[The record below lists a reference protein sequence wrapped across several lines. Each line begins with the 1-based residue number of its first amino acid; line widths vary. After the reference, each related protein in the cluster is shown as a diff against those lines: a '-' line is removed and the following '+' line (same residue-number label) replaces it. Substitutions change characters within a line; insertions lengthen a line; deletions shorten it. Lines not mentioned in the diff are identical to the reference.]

1 MLPSS
6 PTTMADPG
14 GPAAAGAELSGE
26 NSAQS
31 LSWPASA
38 AAATAAAK
46 STPAWLEA
54 LARWW
59 AEFSLQTK
67 LLAVATLVV
76 SLLMTGITFFSLNSI
91 QQDARISDTRYARDL
106 GLLLS
111 ANVTPLVAQGDDRE
125 LAAVAERFWQSSR
138 SLRYIVFA
146 DADGVIYLGIPMG
159 NGGEGTPPAGEQLLS
174 RRLEL
179 PADLQRRPDNPLIR
193 QHLTPDGQ
201 VTDVFVP
208 MVSGDR
214 YLGVVALGINPN
226 ETLLVSSALTREVT
240 VAVFVSIWV
249 LVILGSVINAL
260 TIIRPVK
267 ELLRGVRSIAGGNF
281 NTRIALPVGGELG
294 ELLEGFNTMASQL
307 EVYKAANIEELRA
320 EQVKQQSLIATMA
333 DGAVLL
339 DAEGRIVLVNPTARR
354 LFRWEARN
362 LEGSEVI
369 GVLPDRLAMELAG
382 ALQNLISSERESTD
396 VRCSFGEPPR
406 TLRIVLQSVRDA
418 SGEVLKGIA
427 MTIQD
432 LTREVELNAA
442 QSRFISNVSHELRT
456 PLFNIKSYVET
467 LHDYND
473 QLSDEQKQEF
483 LGIANAETDRLTRL
497 VNDVLDLSRLES
509 DRVWELEPFEVGPA
523 IEQTLRTYRLNA
535 GEKGVDLGFD
545 ADPQLPRVLGN
556 WDLLL
561 QVFDNLV
568 GNALKFTPPGGAL
581 KLRAY
586 PWPDQCVLDPDSRPG
601 DNPNCA
607 LTSPLPRLRIE
618 IADSGCGIAAADQ
631 ERIFERFF
639 RVENAVHTEAGTG
652 LGLSIVRGILEKHG
666 TQVRMASE
674 SGVGTTFWFDLPL
687 EHSDSDE
694 LALQAERRGYDRARE
709 GELQA
714 LRG

>member
-1 MLPSS
+1 
-6 PTTMADPG
+6 MADPG
-14 GPAAAGAELSGE
+14 GPAAAGAERSGE
-26 NSAQS
+26 NSAPS

-260 TIIRPVK
+260 TIISPVK

-362 LEGSEVI
+362 LEGNEVI
-369 GVLPDRLAMELAG
+369 GELPDRLAMELAG

-581 KLRAY
+581 RLRAY

>member
-1 MLPSS
+1 MS
-6 PTTMADPG
+6 TART
-14 GPAAAGAELSGE
+14 
-26 NSAQS
+26 
-31 LSWPASA
+31 
-38 AAATAAAK
+38 ATDG
-46 STPAWLEA
+46 WQRR

-76 SLLMTGITFFSLNSI
+76 SLLMTGITFFALNGI
-91 QQDARISDTRYARDL
+91 QRDARMSDTRYARDL

-111 ANVTPLVAQGDDRE
+111 ANVMPLVARGDDRQ
-125 LAAVAERFWQSSR
+125 LATVAERFWQSSR
-138 SLRYIVFA
+138 SLRYIFFA
-146 DADGVIYLGIPMG
+146 DAEGVLYLGIPMG
-159 NGGEGTPPAGEQLLS
+159 NGLGSEGGEQLLS

-179 PADLQRRPDNPLIR
+179 PADLQNRPDNPLIR

-208 MVSGDR
+208 MVDGER

-226 ETLLVSSALTREVT
+226 ETLLASAALTREVT
-240 VAVFVSIWV
+240 VAVFISIWV
-249 LVILGSVINAL
+249 LVILGSVFNAL
-260 TIIRPVK
+260 TITQPVK
-267 ELLRGVRSIAGGNF
+267 ELLRGVRRVAGGDF
-281 NTRIALPVGGELG
+281 QARIGLPVGGELG

-307 EVYKAANIEELRA
+307 EVYKAANIEELKA
-320 EQVKQQSLIATMA
+320 AQVKQQSLIATMA

-339 DAEGRIVLVNPTARR
+339 DADGCIVLANPTARR
-354 LFRWEARN
+354 LFRWEGRN
-362 LEGSEVI
+362 LEGNELSGE
-369 GVLPDRLAMELAG
+369 LPERLAMELQG
-382 ALQNLISSERESTD
+382 MLDALMASERDSAD
-396 VRCSFGEPPR
+396 VRCSVGEPAR
-406 TLRIVLQSVRDA
+406 TLRIVLQSVRDER
-418 SGEVLKGIA
+418 GETLKGIA
-427 MTIQD
+427 MTVQD

-467 LHDYND
+467 LHDLGD
-473 QLSDEQKQEF
+473 QLSEEEKKEF
-483 LGIANAETDRLTRL
+483 LGIANDETDRLTRL

-509 DRVWELEPFEVGPA
+509 DRVWQLEPMEVAPA

-535 GEKGVDLGFD
+535 EDKGVALSFC

-568 GNALKFTPPGGAL
+568 GNALKFTPPGGRL

-586 PWPDQCVLDPDSRPG
+586 PWPDTCRFEPENRPG
-601 DNPNCA
+601 DNPTCA

-618 IADSGCGIAAADQ
+618 IADSGCGIGAADQ

-639 RVENAVHTEAGTG
+639 RVEDAVHTEAGTG

-666 TQVRMASE
+666 TQVQMASE
-674 SGVGTTFWFDLPL
+674 PGVGTTFWFDLPL
-687 EHSDSDE
+687 EHSDADE
-694 LALQAERRGYDRARE
+694 LKLQASRRQYDRQGIGSGA
-709 GELQA
+709 A
-714 LRG
+714 A

>member
-1 MLPSS
+1 MAPSS

-38 AAATAAAK
+38 AAASAAAN
-46 STPAWLEA
+46 SNPAWLEA

-362 LEGSEVI
+362 LEGNEVI

-427 MTIQD
+427 MTLQD

-442 QSRFISNVSHELRT
+442 QRRFISHVAHDLRT

-581 KLRAY
+581 RLRAY

-601 DNPNCA
+601 DNPTCA

-714 LRG
+714 LKG

>member
-1 MLPSS
+1 MSEVAPTPLPGPSEAAAETS
-6 PTTMADPG
+6 
-14 GPAAAGAELSGE
+14 GPAVAADWR
-26 NSAQS
+26 Q
-31 LSWPASA
+31 
-38 AAATAAAK
+38 
-46 STPAWLEA
+46 A

-59 AEFSLQTK
+59 AEFTLQTK

-76 SLLMTGITFFSLNSI
+76 SLLMTGITFFALNGI
-91 QQDARISDTRYARDL
+91 QQDARMSDTRYARDL
-106 GLLLS
+106 GLLLT
-111 ANVTPLVAQGDDRE
+111 ANVTPLVAQGNDRE
-125 LAAVAERFWQSSR
+125 LAAVAERFWRSSR

-146 DADGVIYLGIPMG
+146 DAEGVIYLGIPMG
-159 NGGEGTPPAGEQLLS
+159 NGVEGLSPAGEQLLS

-208 MVSGDR
+208 MLSGDR

-281 NTRIALPVGGELG
+281 ETRIALPVGGELG

-320 EQVKQQSLIATMA
+320 EQGKQQSLIATMA

-339 DAEGRIVLVNPTARR
+339 DAEGRIVLANPTARR

-362 LEGSEVI
+362 LEASELLD
-369 GVLPDRLAMELAG
+369 VLPDRLAMELELG
-382 ALQNLISSERESTD
+382 TALQSLISGSRESAD
-396 VRCSFGEPPR
+396 MRCSLGEPPR

-456 PLFNIKSYVET
+456 PLCNIKSYLET
-467 LHDYND
+467 LHDLHD
-473 QLSDEQKQEF
+473 QLSDVERQEF
-483 LGIANAETDRLTRL
+483 LGIANDETDRLTRL
-497 VNDVLDLSRLES
+497 VSDVLDLSRLES
-509 DRVWELEPFEVGPA
+509 ERVFSLDPLDVSPA
-523 IEQTLRTYRLNA
+523 IEQTLRNYRLNA
-535 GEKGVDLGFD
+535 TDKGVTLAFEAEDL
-545 ADPQLPRVLGN
+545 LPKVVGN

-568 GNALKFTPPGGAL
+568 GNALKFTPRGGNL
-581 KLRAY
+581 MLRAY
-586 PWPDQCVLDPDSRPG
+586 PWPDQCPIDPHSG
-601 DNPNCA
+601 DDDGPVCA
-607 LTSPLPRLRIE
+607 LSSPLPRLRIE
-618 IADSGCGIAAADQ
+618 IADTGCGIGEADQ
-631 ERIFERFF
+631 ERIFERFY

-652 LGLSIVRGILEKHG
+652 LGLSIVRGILDKHG
-666 TQVRMASE
+666 AQIRMISAP
-674 SGVGTTFWFDLPL
+674 GVGTTFWFDLPL
-687 EHSDSDE
+687 EHADTDE
-694 LALQAERRGYDRARE
+694 LALQAERRDYDRRGRE
-709 GELQA
+709 RAGA
-714 LRG
+714 AA

>member
-14 GPAAAGAELSGE
+14 GPAAAGAERSGE

-362 LEGSEVI
+362 LEGNEVI
-369 GVLPDRLAMELAG
+369 GELPDRLAMELAG

-581 KLRAY
+581 RLRAY

-631 ERIFERFF
+631 ERIFERFY

>member
-26 NSAQS
+26 NSTQS

-38 AAATAAAK
+38 AAATAAAN

-362 LEGSEVI
+362 LEGNEVI
-369 GVLPDRLAMELAG
+369 GELPDRLAMELAG

-581 KLRAY
+581 RLRAY

-631 ERIFERFF
+631 ERIFERFY

-714 LRG
+714 LKG

>member
-1 MLPSS
+1 
-6 PTTMADPG
+6 MADPG
-14 GPAAAGAELSGE
+14 GPAVAGAERPGE

-38 AAATAAAK
+38 AAASAAAN

-76 SLLMTGITFFSLNSI
+76 SLLMTGITFFALNSI

-111 ANVTPLVAQGDDRE
+111 ANVMPLVAQGDDRE

-281 NTRIALPVGGELG
+281 DTRIALPVGGELG

-339 DAEGRIVLVNPTARR
+339 DADGRIVLVNPTARR

-362 LEGSEVI
+362 LEGNEVI
-369 GVLPDRLAMELAG
+369 GELPDRLAMELAG

-568 GNALKFTPPGGAL
+568 GNALKFTSPGGAL
-581 KLRAY
+581 MLRAY
-586 PWPDQCVLDPDSRPG
+586 PWPDQCVLDPDSLPG
-601 DNPNCA
+601 DNPSCA

-618 IADSGCGIAAADQ
+618 IADSGCGIDDADQ
-631 ERIFERFF
+631 ERIFERFY

-652 LGLSIVRGILEKHG
+652 LGLSIVHGILEKHG

-709 GELQA
+709 GEVQI